1 MTAASAAI
9 ASAVRQPLSARRAF
23 PAPRFSM
30 RRTIPAALFAVTLA
44 AAPAT
49 AQTPGD
55 AALDRAVAAY
65 AKVQSLR
72 ATFDQSL
79 ANPITGRSAS
89 AKGELLVK
97 RPGRISVRFTEPAGD
112 RIVSDGEYVWI
123 YLPSGAPGQV
133 IRTRADAAE
142 GTGMDVS
149 TELLTAPRA
158 KFEIAD
164 NGAAT
169 VGGRATRIVSL
180 TPRSPRNYSR
190 ARLWIDDKDGVVRQL
205 ELTENSGV
213 VRTLTFRTIQL
224 NAKIAA
230 SAFKFDV
237 PKGAK
242 VYDSE

>member
-1 MTAASAAI
+1 
-9 ASAVRQPLSARRAF
+9 
-23 PAPRFSM
+23 M
-30 RRTIPAALFAVTLA
+30 RRTISAAVLA
-44 AAPAT
+44 GALTAGAAG

-65 AKVQSLR
+65 RNVQTVR
-72 ATFDQSL
+72 ATFGQSL
-79 ANPITGRSAS
+79 ANPVPGRAS
-89 AKGELLVK
+89 LATGELLVK
-97 RPGRISVRFTEPAGD
+97 RPGRISVRFTDPAGD

-133 IRTRADAAE
+133 LRARADASE

-149 TELLTAPRA
+149 TELLTAPRT
-158 KFEIAD
+158 KFD
-164 NGAAT
+164 VGDGGAAT
-169 VGGRATRIVSL
+169 VNARATRIVVL
-180 TPRSPRNYSR
+180 TPRTARNYSR

-213 VRTLTFRTIQL
+213 VRTITFRTIQL
-224 NAKIAA
+224 NAKVPA
-230 SAFKFDV
+230 SAFKFDI